1 MAEAWRKDEPAT
13 TAEPLTT
20 ADLAGM
26 RTRFAESPTPEPP
39 PPHERDAA
47 DFDPADFDPAV
58 DGGPILVR
66 NERQGETA
74 KPAIAGS
81 TGFPKS
87 VSPNISNSP
96 DDPSRQLPKTATTT
110 PLLTDV
116 ELTDLRSRWSDI
128 QAGFVDEPRRS
139 VEQADQLVA
148 TAIQRLAEA
157 FAQERASLETQWE
170 SGADVSTEDLR
181 LALQRYRSFFGRLLN
196 AA

>member
-1 MAEAWRKDEPAT
+1 MAEAWRRNETPT
-13 TAEPLTT
+13 TGVPLTT
-20 ADLAGM
+20 ADLAGTK
-26 RTRFAESPTPEPP
+26 TRLVAETPTPEPP
-39 PPHERDAA
+39 DEL
-47 DFDPADFDPAV
+47 DPADFEPAV
-58 DGGPILVR
+58 DGGPVLVR
-66 NERQGETA
+66 NERRDENTE
-74 KPAIAGS
+74 PAIASS
-81 TGFPKS
+81 TGFPKT
-87 VSPNISNSP
+87 VPPNITNSP
-96 DDPSRQLPKTATTT
+96 GDPSRQLPKTATST

-148 TAIQRLAEA
+148 AAIQRLAEA

-170 SGADVSTEDLR
+170 SGSDVSTEDLR